1 MFRFY
6 KCKDIVHSIVKIQI
20 KTCWH
25 CKIDKPVF
33 FIDECITHALYQVG
47 ITLLTMPRLQCQ
59 LWLRISTLQR
69 QPTLWIKMRG
79 RTPKGSTISGG
90 PFFSRWSVV
99 VHWPVDMFLLASVR
113 VSTGQWKHV
122 HHKVDDDWSA
132 FIKWLITSRKIVCRW
147 ISRNLS
153 KSDT

>member
-6 KCKDIVHSIVKIQI
+6 KCKDIVPSIVKIQL

-25 CKIDKPVF
+25 YKIDKPVF

-47 ITLLTMPRLQCQ
+47 ITLLTMPRVQCQ

-90 PFFSRWSVV
+90 PFFLGDQLSSTGLWTCF
-99 VHWPVDMFLLASVR
+99 HWPVDVFPQASGNTY
-113 VSTGQWKHV
+113 TGQWQGRR
-122 HHKVDDDWSA
+122 
-132 FIKWLITSRKIVCRW
+132 IKIIRIKTATIPNVRHWL
-147 ISRNLS
+147 LMY
-153 KSDT
+153 

>member
-6 KCKDIVHSIVKIQI
+6 KCKDIVPSIVKIQL

-59 LWLRISTLQR
+59 PWLKISTLQR

-79 RTPKGSTISGG
+79 RTTKGSTIGG
-90 PFFSRWSVV
+90 WPFSRWSVF
-99 VHWPVDMFLLASVR
+99 VHWPVYMFPLACGNTY
-113 VSTGQWKHV
+113 TGLWKHV
-122 HHKVDDDWSA
+122 HWPVETRTLLSGR
-132 FIKWLITSRKIVCRW
+132 WLVGIHQMANCLKKIVGR
-147 ISRNLS
+147 
-153 KSDT
+153 

>member
-6 KCKDIVHSIVKIQI
+6 KCKDKVPSIVKIQL

-47 ITLLTMPRLQCQ
+47 ITLLTMPHLQCQ

-90 PFFSRWSVV
+90 PFFSRWSAV
-99 VHWPVDMFLLASVR
+99 VHWPVDVFPQASRR
-113 VSTGQWKHV
+113 VSTGLWKHV
-122 HHKVDDDWSA
+122 HWQVETRTRLSGR
-132 FIKWLITSRKIVCRW
+132 WLVGIHQIANCLKKIVCR
-147 ISRNLS
+147 
-153 KSDT
+153 